1 MNSKSTRSPAGKP
14 EIQATSA
21 CPCDS
26 PAVANCSIQLCQF
39 AEKSF
44 PRHLCALSVAR
55 GWQGIAHFIGARQDR
70 KEMRLAGGV
79 SVCKLRRYRLAP
91 PLLDASERATL
102 RLR

>member
-14 EIQATSA
+14 EIQAISA

-39 AEKSF
+39 AEKKFSAAPLRF
-44 PRHLCALSVAR
+44 VRRA

-70 KEMRLAGGV
+70 KEMRLA
-79 SVCKLRRYRLAP
+79 P

-102 RLR
+102 RLRSRNDGTGGEWQL